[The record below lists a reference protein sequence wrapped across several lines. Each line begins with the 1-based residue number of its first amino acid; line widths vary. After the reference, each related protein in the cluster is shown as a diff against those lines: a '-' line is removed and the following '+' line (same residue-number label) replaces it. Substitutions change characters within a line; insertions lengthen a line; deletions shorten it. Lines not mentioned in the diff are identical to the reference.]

1 MFKVKSKN
9 KNNPSLKIS
18 HQNPANFLMLMILL
32 TSISLG
38 CSYFGKKIE
47 KVGEIKPLTLSE
59 VKNSRD
65 LVSVM
70 KTHDRVKDYVLTRAV
85 NEEQPLKID
94 GETAEVQTEYWS
106 GLNTVNMTVMKFA
119 SAEKATQ
126 YFDGEESTQKS
137 NGRTPARGKKPNGD
151 PTLFFGDGKGTMNF
165 ITCKKD
171 VCYRF
176 TKKTTDEVVKEMIA
190 SADFFSDYD
199 EKYLSAKN

>member
-1 MFKVKSKN
+1 MKRKR
-9 KNNPSLKIS
+9 
-18 HQNPANFLMLMILL
+18 QNPANLWLVMILFAGFA
-32 TSISLG
+32 LG
-38 CSYFGKKIE
+38 CSYFGE
-47 KVGEIKPLTLSE
+47 KTETVAEIKFLTLAE

-65 LVSVM
+65 LVAVM

-106 GLNTVNMTVMKFA
+106 GLNTLNMTVMKFA

-137 NGRTPARGKKPNGD
+137 NGRTTARGKKSNGD

-171 VCYRF
+171 FCYHF
-176 TKKTTDEVVKEMIA
+176 KKKTTDEVVKEMMP
-190 SADFFSDYD
+190 SSDFFADYD
-199 EKYLSAKN
+199 EKYLSAKK